1 MTYFIAGIVAI
12 IVLSGVLER
21 ATGASPKWLSGNA
34 RKLGGILALAV
45 GILLLSRGSL
55 EIGVAVA
62 VGGLSLL
69 GWSGG
74 FGSFSLF
81 GSKQPTVTL
90 FRDGAGKVT
99 GRFSAGPYAG
109 RKLDSFSQDQ
119 LVSTLRTL
127 DEESAS
133 RLEAYLD
140 RRYPGWRGDAQNDAN
155 ARPPTTGS
163 QTLTEQEAYE
173 ILGLEAGAGEQAIRE
188 AHRAL
193 MKKIHPDQGG
203 TNYLAT
209 RVNLAKDLLLQRH
222 GRNS

>member
-1 MTYFIAGIVAI
+1 
-12 IVLSGVLER
+12 
-21 ATGASPKWLSGNA
+21 
-34 RKLGGILALAV
+34 LALP
-45 GILLLSRGSL
+45 SRL
-55 EIGVAVA
+55 VACRF
-62 VGGLSLL
+62 
-69 GWSGG
+69 WG

-155 ARPPTTGS
+155 ARPPTSGS